1 MISEKDFLEQVREL
15 ARYEGWLSYHTY
27 RSTRSE
33 PGFPDLVLVRPP
45 RVIFAELKTEKGKL
59 SADQKA
65 WLDVLDRCNEVE
77 TYLWRPSDWDRIV
90 KTLKRERGERCAS

>member
-1 MISEKDFLEQVREL
+1 MIREKDFLEQVREL

-45 RVIFAELKTEKGKL
+45 RLIFAELKTEKGRVTPAQWL
-59 SADQKA
+59 
-65 WLDVLDRCNEVE
+65 WLDVLGRSNEVE
-77 TYLWRPSDWDRIV
+77 AYLWRPSDWDRIV

>member
-1 MISEKDFLEQVREL
+1 MISEKHFLLQVREL
-15 ARYEGWLSYHTY
+15 ARYESWLTYHTH

-59 SADQKA
+59 SADQEA

-77 TYLWRPSDWDRIV
+77 TYLWRPLDWDRIV
-90 KTLKRERGERCAS
+90 EKLKRGRGDL